1 MRQLATI
8 QKIKEIL
15 PIEGRDKIGLATF
28 ENVGWK
34 VIVVKEEMKPGD
46 LVVYIEYDSVLPD
59 KPEFEFLKNRCWRES
74 VRGYKIGAMKMGG
87 VVSEGIAFDL
97 SILPKSPD
105 QYKEGD
111 DVSKILGIELF
122 DDLFSAGAVKYERTN
137 HKSTWYKRL
146 LYKIFPSLAK
156 KIWGGKG
163 SRAFPSYYIDKTD
176 ETRIQVFP
184 HILEKHKGLDI
195 LVTEKLD
202 GCSSTFLVTP
212 SNEFI
217 MASRNLALDQ
227 LKIDK
232 AITKYN
238 SETSSKQ
245 PMRDYWR
252 IIASKYNIP
261 EILNDYKKS
270 HHINIAIQ
278 GEICGPSVQHNKL
291 DLKELELYLFN
302 LYNVDTREYLPYSEM
317 IKFANEYNL
326 KVVPL
331 LEERKLDWDNVDDLV
346 EFSKGFSVINTKSM
360 REGLVI
366 RAKEISKVQPEHSM
380 GKFFSFKVINPDFLV
395 KYSNE
400 K

>member
-8 QKIKEIL
+8 QRIKDVL

-87 VVSEGIAFDL
+87 VVSEGIAFGL
-97 SILPKSPD
+97 NILPKSPD
-105 QYKEGD
+105 HYKEGD
-111 DVSKILGIELF
+111 AVAKELGIELF
-122 DDLFSAGAVKYERTN
+122 DDLFQQGKPICERVN

-146 LYKIFPSLAK
+146 LYKYFPWLAK
-156 KIWGGKG
+156 KIWGGAG
-163 SRAFPSYYIDKTD
+163 SRSFPSYYIDKTD

-184 HILEKHKGLDI
+184 HILEKHRDLNV

-212 SNEFI
+212 QNEFI
-217 MASRNLALDQ
+217 IASRNLSLDQ
-227 LKIDK
+227 IRIDK
-232 AITKYN
+232 AVSKYN
-238 SETSSKQ
+238 TDTMKKQ

-261 EILNDYKKS
+261 EVIYKYKKI
-270 HHINIAIQ
+270 HHVNIALQ
-278 GEICGPSVQHNKL
+278 GEICGPGIQNNKL
-291 DLKELELYLFN
+291 KLQDLELFLFN
-302 LYNVDTREYLPYSEM
+302 IFNVDTKKYFTYNEM
-317 IKFANEYNL
+317 VEFAKENGF

-331 LEERKLDWDNVDDLV
+331 IEERKLDWNSVDEAV
-346 EFSKGFSVINTKSM
+346 EYSKGTSVIGLSQI
-360 REGLVI
+360 REGVVV
-366 RAKEISKVQPEHSM
+366 RAKDINNVQPEHSM
-380 GKFFSFKVINPDFLV
+380 GRMFSFKIINPDFLV